1 MIINKVLKDPGIIF
15 GLACVLL
22 IAVLGIFAPLLAPQ
36 NPNSQI
42 LEFRHKP
49 PGFKGEIIRY
59 RLAPE
64 LPEISMAFL
73 FAKPAWPLAWVNH
86 TGLLG
91 ETALSFS
98 WV

>member
-1 MIINKVLKDPGIIF
+1 VIINKVLKDPGIIF

-59 RLAPE
+59 RLAPHM
-64 LPEISMAFL
+64 LKM
-73 FAKPAWPLAWVNH
+73 KQ
-86 TGLLG
+86 LL
-91 ETALSFS
+91 
-98 WV
+98 

>member
-1 MIINKVLKDPGIIF
+1 MNKALKDPGIIF

-64 LPEISMAFL
+64 LPEISMAL
-73 FAKPAWPLAWVNH
+73 QSAHVEDE
-86 TGLLG
+86 TIVITDLLI
-91 ETALSFS
+91 L
-98 WV
+98 